1 MLDVTLG
8 VARGEEERRELL
20 TIVKSE
26 WDKLM
31 NGAGIRGLYHLE
43 PPCHGLTGAVSS
55 TLVQ

>member
-8 VARGEEERRELL
+8 VARGEERRELL

-43 PPCHGLTGAVSS
+43 PPCHGLTGAVGS